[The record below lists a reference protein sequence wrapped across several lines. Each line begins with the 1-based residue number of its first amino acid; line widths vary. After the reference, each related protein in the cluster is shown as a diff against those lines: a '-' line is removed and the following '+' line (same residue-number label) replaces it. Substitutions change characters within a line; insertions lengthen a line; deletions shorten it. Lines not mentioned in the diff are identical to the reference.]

1 MFPYSLFFRIRLFSD
16 TPAAQLVDAA
26 LHRVAAVLPR
36 LGLKAVVEFLDEP
49 AHVVLNAVECFGFQI
64 ADEVGKSG

>member
-1 MFPYSLFFRIRLFSD
+1 MFSHSLFFWIRLFSNA
-16 TPAAQLVDAA
+16 PATQLVDAA

-49 AHVVLNAVECFGFQI
+49 AHVTLNAVECFGFQL
-64 ADEVGKSG
+64 ADEVGKGG